1 MSNEE
6 KEITFS
12 PLMNRE
18 EAAKWLGITERA
30 LGQLNYLGTGP
41 KFVVV
46 GSRSVRYRLKDLIEY
61 AETNTRIR
69 SGA

>member
-1 MSNEE
+1 MTTHNQ
-6 KEITFS
+6 EIAFS

-18 EAAKWLGITERA
+18 EAANWLGITEKA

-41 KFVVV
+41 KYVVV

-61 AETNTRIR
+61 AEANTRTQ